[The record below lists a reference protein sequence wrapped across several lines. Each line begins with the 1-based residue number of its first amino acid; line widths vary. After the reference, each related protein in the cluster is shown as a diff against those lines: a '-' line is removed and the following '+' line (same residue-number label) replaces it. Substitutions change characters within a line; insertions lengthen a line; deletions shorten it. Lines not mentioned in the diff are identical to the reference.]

1 LEKLIQT
8 CEKDI
13 RNEEAAI
20 DAVTS
25 ADGIRADDRDRRLSD
40 LSTRRNQ
47 CADKLLAAQD
57 VEVKLQA
64 SFTSFQERQETIVQR
79 MSEID
84 KIISSNAVSPAQLK
98 LIRAAAKAAHDELA
112 DLRTRLAAL
121 DADKVR
127 QVQNRRH
134 VRDRLEKLLEEERA
148 LEAEMSK
155 LNMRARVALDK
166 SAAARKEMDEFRSR
180 NQKLG
185 APPREA
191 SDFQRLSL
199 KELTKAFS
207 DVSADIKKFDHLN
220 RKAIS
225 QYQRLQQEKDD
236 FTTKLKDAEQSHE
249 AVLKLI
255 EKLDQDKDQKI
266 SDFFKKVDQHFRK
279 IFPVIVPGGSGE
291 LVLLVHSGKQR
302 VCFFLSCGSFFCIAH
317 VSLRLGLESVSK

>member
-1 LEKLIQT
+1 MLKTAGSKPHKVPPKFPPASDSFSKGADSCAKDCKEKSKESVPL
-8 CEKDI
+8 
-13 RNEEAAI
+13 
-20 DAVTS
+20 
-25 ADGIRADDRDRRLSD
+25 D
-40 LSTRRNQ
+40 LSLLSENSWLPKLRDEN
-47 CADKLLAAQD
+47 DK
-57 VEVKLQA
+57 
-64 SFTSFQERQETIVQR
+64 RI
-79 MSEID
+79 SEIE
-84 KIISSNAVSPAQLK
+84 KMPAQLK

-112 DLRTRLAAL
+112 DLRARLAAL
-121 DADKVR
+121 DADKVK
-127 QVQNRRH
+127 QVHNRRH
-134 VRDRLEKLLEEERA
+134 IRERLEKLLEEERA

-199 KELTKAFS
+199 KELVKALS
-207 DVSADIKKFDHLN
+207 EVSTEIKTFDHLN

-225 QYQRLQQEKDD
+225 QFQRLQQEKDD
-236 FTTKLKDAEQSHE
+236 FTSKLKDAEQSHK
-249 AVLKLI
+249 AVLNLI
-255 EKLDQDKDQKI
+255 EKLDHDKDQKI

-302 VCFFLSCGSFFCIAH
+302 VCDFSSWLCAIFC
-317 VSLRLGLESVSK
+317 